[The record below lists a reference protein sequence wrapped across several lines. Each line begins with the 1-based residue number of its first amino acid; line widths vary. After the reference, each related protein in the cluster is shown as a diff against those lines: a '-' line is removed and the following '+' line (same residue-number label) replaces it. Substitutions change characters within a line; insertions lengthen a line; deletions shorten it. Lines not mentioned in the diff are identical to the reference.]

1 MDHPLQSFGQIY
13 FSKSWMTLDDHKVH
27 QKQKLFRGGFVLD
40 CVWLRWEW
48 LGTPEVPKILVSK
61 KSLGI
66 GLDEIFW
73 SRHSVAG
80 TPSKKCF
87 LQSLKAL
94 CLSSKMM
101 YQHIL
106 YLLSLWTY

>member
-48 LGTPEVPKILVSK
+48 LGTPEASKILVSK

-66 GLDEIFW
+66 GLENFGLKKV
-73 SRHSVAG
+73 SVSVSKILV
-80 TPSKKCF
+80 SKKV
-87 LQSLKAL
+87 SV
-94 CLSSKMM
+94 
-101 YQHIL
+101 
-106 YLLSLWTY
+106 TT